1 MIDNTSCINAINTLK
16 NYVTACFNKCTT
28 KGSTYTG
35 IKSLANLETAID
47 LIPSGNSGNVTG
59 ASFSPFKVTY
69 ASEIEDEWGDYIFPD
84 EFTIDFGAV
93 GVGWK
98 SILCYSDTKDG
109 HFSIQ
114 KLPNNK
120 CIISSAVFYDGSNM
134 WDEAY
139 GVFPRERNTYRA
151 TYQIHGNSITF
162 TNAEYNNTSNGIEGS
177 PTTFRNMPYQVSDE
191 TNDYYTNQYKLDKIT
206 VCV

>member
-1 MIDNTSCINAINTLK
+1 
-16 NYVTACFNKCTT
+16 
-28 KGSTYTG
+28 
-35 IKSLANLETAID
+35 
-47 LIPSGNSGNVTG
+47 
-59 ASFSPFKVTY
+59 
-69 ASEIEDEWGDYIFPD
+69 
-84 EFTIDFGAV
+84 
-93 GVGWK
+93 
-98 SILCYSDTKDG
+98 
-109 HFSIQ
+109 
-114 KLPNNK
+114 
-120 CIISSAVFYDGSNM
+120 M

>member
-1 MIDNTSCINAINTLK
+1 MINITNCINAINNLK
-16 NYVTACFNKCTT
+16 NYITACFNKCTE
-28 KGSTYTG
+28 KGSTYNG
-35 IKSLANLETAID
+35 IKSIANLKTAID
-47 LIPSGNSGNVTG
+47 LIPSGSSGNVTE

-69 ASEIEDEWGDYIFPD
+69 ASEIVDEWGDYIFPD

-120 CIISSAVFYDGSNM
+120 CIISSAVFYDISNM

-151 TYQIHGNSITF
+151 NYQINGNSITF
-162 TNAEYNNTSNGIEGS
+162 TNAEYDNTSNGFDS
-177 PTTFRNMPYQVSDE
+177 PNTFRSMPYQVSDE
-191 TNDYYTNQYKLDKIT
+191 VNNYYTNQYKLDKIT
-206 VCV
+206 ICV